1 MLENFPKMITLRDGH
16 VLTLRLM
23 NRDDQFGLY
32 EFFISLPL
40 EDRRYLRNDVT
51 DRKVIENWV
60 RNLDYDKV
68 VPVLAEDDGRIVA
81 NATLHWQ
88 TFGWGRHVGEIR
100 ITIHP
105 EFQGRGL
112 GIALL
117 DEISDL
123 AAQSGVKKL
132 LARIVSTRA
141 GTITAFEKAGFSQV
155 TVLPPAGQQFV
166 AYHDQTHGR
175 ACHGEVPRAAAAI
188 EQDLLYRGHPA
199 ANRRCAFRNGRRALA
214 RRPSGQAT
222 PPLQI
227 RVWHPAATLHRSPPP
242 QPRNAPRRNEYAATC
257 LRY

>member
-1 MLENFPKMITLRDGH
+1 MLENFPKMITLRDGN

-32 EFFISLPL
+32 EFFMSLPF

-60 RNLDYDKV
+60 RSLDYDKV
-68 VPVLAEDDGRIVA
+68 LPILAESDGLIVA

-112 GIALL
+112 GIVLL

-123 AAQSGVKKL
+123 ASGSGVKKL

-141 GTITAFEKAGFSQV
+141 GTIAAFEKAGFSQV
-155 TVLPPAGQQFV
+155 TVLPNFVKDIHQQSYADIALLV
-166 AYHDQTHGR
+166 K
-175 ACHGEVPRAAAAI
+175 EIAA
-188 EQDLLYRGHPA
+188 
-199 ANRRCAFRNGRRALA
+199 
-214 RRPSGQAT
+214 
-222 PPLQI
+222 
-227 RVWHPAATLHRSPPP
+227 
-242 QPRNAPRRNEYAATC
+242 
-257 LRY
+257 